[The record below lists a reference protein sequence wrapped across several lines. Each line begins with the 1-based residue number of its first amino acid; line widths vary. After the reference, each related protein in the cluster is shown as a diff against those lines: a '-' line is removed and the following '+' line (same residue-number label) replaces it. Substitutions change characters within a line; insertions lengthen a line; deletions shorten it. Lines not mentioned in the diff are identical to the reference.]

1 MFAVLALIAIDL
13 YILKN
18 TGVSKKEITVEE
30 KTEDKPVEEK
40 TENKPVEWTVYGTSW
55 CGWTTKQL
63 AYLKKKGIP
72 HKFIDCEKNN
82 CDGINAFPVM
92 ESSTGEKIKGYKEI

>member
-18 TGVSKKEITVEE
+18 TGAIQKEIAVEG
-30 KTEDKPVEEK
+30 KTED
-40 TENKPVEWTVYGTSW
+40 KPVEWTVYGTSW

-63 AYLKKKGIP
+63 EYLKKKGIP
-72 HKFIDCEKNN
+72 HKFIDCEKGN

-92 ESSTGEKIKGYKEI
+92 ESSSGEKVKGYKEI

>member
-18 TGVSKKEITVEE
+18 TGVEQKEKKVEE
-30 KTEDKPVEEK
+30 KTEDKPI
-40 TENKPVEWTVYGTSW
+40 EWTVYGTSW

-63 AYLKKKGIP
+63 EYLKKKGIT
-72 HKFIDCEKNN
+72 HKFIDCEKDN
-82 CDGINAFPVM
+82 CDGIDAFPVM
-92 ESSTGEKIKGYKEI
+92 ESSSGEKVKGYKEV